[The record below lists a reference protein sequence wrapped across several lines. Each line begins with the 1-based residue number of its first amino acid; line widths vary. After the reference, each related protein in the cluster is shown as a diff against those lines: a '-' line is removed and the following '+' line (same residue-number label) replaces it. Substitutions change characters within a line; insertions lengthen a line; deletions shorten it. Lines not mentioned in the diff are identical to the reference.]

1 MGSTTGH
8 RIDYN
13 KIGVGEARGTYP
25 AKIDPSTYPLGSMHT
40 IAKWRSESDAMLLLR
55 AEVIDYLFQTS
66 IFSGL

>member
-13 KIGVGEARGTYP
+13 EVGVGEARGTYP

-40 IAKWRSESDAMLLLR
+40 IA
-55 AEVIDYLFQTS
+55 T
-66 IFSGL
+66 